1 MDIKAQV
8 KAFKKEL
15 IIKKAAELFAKE
27 GFSAVK
33 MADIAKAC
41 NVAVGTIYKLFASK
55 EELFFAY
62 VQYEIDRFY
71 DRLLQDFQ
79 THKTPK
85 ERLAIFVDRM
95 IEAFLDKK
103 KVLTDTIAGDPLF
116 FAKLNL
122 THQNPAQKIYNLLEK
137 EFAKLP
143 LKIDSPQKAAI
154 LFKSFIYG
162 YIEYWLLFNEDI
174 QHSSHEALNIFF
186 CGIIKDETC

>member
-8 KAFKKEL
+8 KAFKQEL
-15 IIKKAAELFAKE
+15 IIKKAGELFAKE

-41 NVAVGTIYKLFASK
+41 KVAVGTIYKLFASK
-55 EELFFAY
+55 EDLFFAY

-71 DRLLQDFQ
+71 NQLLQDY
-79 THKTPK
+79 TTCSDPK
-85 ERLAIFVDRM
+85 KRLAIFVDRM

-143 LKIDSPQKAAI
+143 LKIDNPQKAAI
-154 LFKSFIYG
+154 LFKSFVYG

-174 QHSSHEALNIFF
+174 QHTSHEALNIFF
-186 CGIIKDETC
+186 CGIIKDKTC

>member
-8 KAFKKEL
+8 KAFKQEL
-15 IIKKAAELFAKE
+15 IIKKAGELFAKE

-41 NVAVGTIYKLFASK
+41 NVAVGTLYKLFASK
-55 EELFFAY
+55 EDLFFTY

-71 DRLLQDFQ
+71 EQLLQDF
-79 THKTPK
+79 KNYSDPK
-85 ERLAIFVDRM
+85 KRLAIFVDRM

-137 EFAKLP
+137 EFAKLS
-143 LKIDSPQKAAI
+143 LRVNEPQKVAI

-162 YIEYWLLFNEDI
+162 YIEYWLLYDKDI
-174 QHSSHEALNIFF
+174 HNISKEALDLFLR
-186 CGIIKDETC
+186 GAIKDTQC

>member
-15 IIKKAAELFAKE
+15 IVKKAAELFAKE

-55 EELFFAY
+55 EDLFFAY

-143 LKIDSPQKAAI
+143 LKINEPQKIAI

-162 YIEYWLLFNEDI
+162 YIEYWLLFDKNI
-174 QHSSHEALNIFF
+174 HNISKEALEIFL
-186 CGIIKDETC
+186 CGIIKDEQC